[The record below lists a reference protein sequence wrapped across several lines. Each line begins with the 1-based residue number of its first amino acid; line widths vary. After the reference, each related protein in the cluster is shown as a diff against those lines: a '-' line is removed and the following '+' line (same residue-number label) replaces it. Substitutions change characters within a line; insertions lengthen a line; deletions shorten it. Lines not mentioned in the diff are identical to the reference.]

1 MKGYI
6 KLRKKALEIL
16 NSKLSKDLYYHCIHH
31 TLDVLKVINH
41 YLKHEKIN
49 EYDAKLLRIGVL
61 FHDIGY
67 TVSIDHHE
75 KRSAEIA
82 EEMMNEFGF
91 AKKDINTVKK
101 LILATRV
108 PQRPHNQLEK
118 IICDAD
124 LDYLGRSDF
133 YRISELLFKE
143 LKAYSKIDN
152 KKEWNKT
159 QIKFLEAHQY
169 HTDFARK
176 FRQPQKEKRIKEL
189 KISLNTY

>member
-6 KLRKKALEIL
+6 KIRKKTLEIL
-16 NSKLSKDLYYHCIHH
+16 NSKLSKDLYYHCVHH
-31 TLDVLKVINH
+31 TLDVLKAINQ
-41 YLKHEKIN
+41 YLKYEKIN
-49 EYDAKLLRIGVL
+49 KYDAKLLRIGVL

-75 KRSAEIA
+75 IRSAEIA
-82 EEMMNEFGF
+82 EEMMNEYGF
-91 AKKDINTVKK
+91 AKKDINIVKE
-101 LILATRV
+101 LILATRI

-159 QIKFLEAHQY
+159 QVKFLEAHQY

-176 FRQPQKEKRIKEL
+176 NRQPQKEKRIKEL
-189 KISLNTY
+189 KILLNTY

>member
-16 NSKLSKDLYYHCIHH
+16 NTKLSKDLYYHCIHH
-31 TLDVLKVINH
+31 TLDVLKVIKL
-41 YLKHEKIN
+41 YIKHEKIN

-75 KRSAEIA
+75 IRSAEIA

-91 AKKDINTVKK
+91 AEKDINIVKG
-101 LILATRV
+101 LILATRI

-124 LDYLGRSDF
+124 LDYLGLTDF

-143 LKAYSKIDN
+143 LMAYSKIDN

-159 QIKFLEAHQY
+159 QVKFLEAHQY
-169 HTDFARK
+169 HTDFAR
-176 FRQPQKEKRIKEL
+176 
-189 KISLNTY
+189 